1 MIHQA
6 TIIQDVSHGRY
17 MNKQPEMTDATREA
31 IVMAFCSAAREKPI
45 ERVTVK
51 EIARLAGYNR
61 TTFYRYFADCS
72 MVLEYMEKMVIDD
85 LLEAVKGNVRERNFD
100 DVFFRSFL
108 DMCQSHKEKLAV
120 LLNDRNRSHF
130 IRQIKEIVIQMS
142 DERVPEP
149 SCENKKH
156 VIMDIYY
163 SGVFSALSEWIQ
175 NPDVISAEEL
185 LELIKKLFSVWYWP
199 ELMDICG

>member
-1 MIHQA
+1 M
-6 TIIQDVSHGRY
+6 
-17 MNKQPEMTDATREA
+17 
-31 IVMAFCSAAREKPI
+31 
-45 ERVTVK
+45 
-51 EIARLAGYNR
+51 
-61 TTFYRYFADCS
+61 
-72 MVLEYMEKMVIDD
+72 
-85 LLEAVKGNVRERNFD
+85 
-100 DVFFRSFL
+100 
-108 DMCQSHKEKLAV
+108 
-120 LLNDRNRSHF
+120 LNDRNRSHF

-163 SGVFSALSEWIQ
+163 SGVFSALSEWIR

-199 ELMDICG
+199 ELMDICGRERKGKWQDFR

>member
-100 DVFFRSFL
+100 DVFFQSFFRY
-108 DMCQSHKEKLAV
+108 V
-120 LLNDRNRSHF
+120 
-130 IRQIKEIVIQMS
+130 
-142 DERVPEP
+142 
-149 SCENKKH
+149 
-156 VIMDIYY
+156 
-163 SGVFSALSEWIQ
+163 
-175 NPDVISAEEL
+175 
-185 LELIKKLFSVWYWP
+185 SVT
-199 ELMDICG
+199 